1 MLARTPGVHTNACTK
16 LATSVTHSLS
26 NVLLTNYEL
35 AANRVAAAAA
45 AAAAAEEEDAADA
58 SALADNQNQ

>member
-26 NVLLTNYEL
+26 NVLLKNYEL

-45 AAAAAEEEDAADA
+45 EAEDAADA
-58 SALADNQNQ
+58 AALADNQNQ

>member
-26 NVLLTNYEL
+26 NVLLKNYEL

-45 AAAAAEEEDAADA
+45 AAAAAEEEDATDTA
-58 SALADNQNQ
+58 ALADNQNQ